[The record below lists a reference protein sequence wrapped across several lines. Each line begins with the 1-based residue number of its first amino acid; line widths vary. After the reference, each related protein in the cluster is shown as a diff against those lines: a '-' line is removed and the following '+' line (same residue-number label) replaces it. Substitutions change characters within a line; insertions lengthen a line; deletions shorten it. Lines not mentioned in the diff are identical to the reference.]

1 MGVPYESD
9 SQGELPYTPPPT
21 YAAVIGGESVEM
33 VETKGEDIKKKE
45 GVSKMD
51 KGKKEDEK
59 EKEAEEGPPV
69 PPPVGLIELF
79 KFSTPLDAFLVI
91 FGLTV
96 AFGCGSSM
104 PLLCITFGDT
114 LQSFSTN
121 ANHKATEASANGD
134 WEAPPSDVLE
144 VLQWSVLIKMKHLN
158 GSIQRFGIYMFI
170 LSAVLWILSW
180 IFVTCL
186 NLAAARQV
194 FRIRGEF
201 LRAVLRQDIAWY
213 DTNTSTDFA
222 SRLTE

>member
-1 MGVPYESD
+1 ME
-9 SQGELPYTPPPT
+9 
-21 YAAVIGGESVEM
+21 
-33 VETKGEDIKKKE
+33 KE
-45 GVSKMD
+45 
-51 KGKKEDEK
+51 KKEDEK
-59 EKEAEEGPPV
+59 EKEEEEGPPV

-114 LQSFSTN
+114 LQSFSTD
-121 ANHKATEASANGD
+121 ANHKATEASAKERGEE

-144 VLQWSVLIKMKHLN
+144 VLQW
-158 GSIQRFGIYMFI
+158 FGIYMFI

-186 NLAAARQV
+186 NLAAA
-194 FRIRGEF
+194 
-201 LRAVLRQDIAWY
+201 L
-213 DTNTSTDFA
+213 
-222 SRLTE
+222 

>member
-1 MGVPYESD
+1 MGVPYESE

-33 VETKGEDIKKKE
+33 NETRGDDAKKNED
-45 GVSKMD
+45 VSKMD
-51 KGKKEDEK
+51 EKKKEEKK
-59 EKEAEEGPPV
+59 EKEEEEGPPV

-96 AFGCGSSM
+96 AFRCRSSM

-121 ANHKATEASANGD
+121 ANHKATKASAEGKD
-134 WEAPPSDVLE
+134 REAPPSDVLE
-144 VLQWSVLIKMKHLN
+144 VLQW
-158 GSIQRFGIYMFI
+158 FGIYMFI

-222 SRLTE
+222 SRLTEDLNKLQEGIGEK